1 MAPAPGVGSEIDQFG
16 SPWRAGGS
24 SGGLGGSTCHPC
36 FSLCQ
41 AWGWRSHCW
50 GDWESAGRRSR
61 ERGGVC
67 GLQGIP
73 SFQSLSSAPSL
84 PLLCFSGSILRSP
97 GQHRHGWGIL
107 LGPGLPCSRATA
119 PRLPH
124 LSPQQAE
131 PPQPDPIWVK
141 EPKTR
146 LRLSQGRGKILSG
159 TVVT

>member
-1 MAPAPGVGSEIDQFG
+1 MAPAPGVGSEIDQVG

-73 SFQSLSSAPSL
+73 SFQSLSIRPPLCPSSASLGQFSGAQGSTVMAGASCWALGCRAQEQLHPGFPTSAPSRRNL
-84 PLLCFSGSILRSP
+84 PSQIPFGSKN
-97 GQHRHGWGIL
+97 
-107 LGPGLPCSRATA
+107 
-119 PRLPH
+119 PRRG
-124 LSPQQAE
+124 S
-131 PPQPDPIWVK
+131 VC
-141 EPKTR
+141 PKAVEK
-146 LRLSQGRGKILSG
+146 S
-159 TVVT
+159 